1 MRSIAVRL
9 LLGEPT
15 TTELRVFTGLDEIS
29 VGIDHIHGSG
39 NANRAAL
46 RIDKDLWI
54 FHALQPGFNRGNRA
68 VIANEMGDEASTLS

>member
-1 MRSIAVRL
+1 MRSIAVWLLFRKATTAELWILSRL
-9 LLGEPT
+9 NQ
-15 TTELRVFTGLDEIS
+15 IS
-29 VGIDHIHGSG
+29 LGIDQVHGSG

-68 VIANEMGDEASTLS
+68 VIANVMGDEAST

>member
-1 MRSIAVRL
+1 MRTIAVWL
-9 LLGEPT
+9 LLGERT

-46 RIDKDLWI
+46 WIDKDLWI
-54 FHALQPGFNRGNRA
+54 SHGATRF
-68 VIANEMGDEASTLS
+68 

>member
-29 VGIDHIHGSG
+29 VGIDHVHGSG
-39 NANRAAL
+39 NSDRTAL
-46 RIDKDLWI
+46 GIDEDLWI
-54 FHALQPGFNRGNRA
+54 SHGVVRL
-68 VIANEMGDEASTLS
+68 